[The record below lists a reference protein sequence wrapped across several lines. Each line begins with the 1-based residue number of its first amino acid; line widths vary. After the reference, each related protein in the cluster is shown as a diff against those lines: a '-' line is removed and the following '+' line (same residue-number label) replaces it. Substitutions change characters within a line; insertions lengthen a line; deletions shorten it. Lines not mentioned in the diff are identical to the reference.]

1 MLTTTTLAIH
11 HKIQLLLSTKFKA
24 NSDCEPYDLSTLC
37 NFEYIFRNAYPNVL
51 EMLDDSYSL
60 LVRALEYHFRP
71 RLRSRRP
78 LAAANSQFRALPWS
92 TDAEMAE
99 LYVAVATKDNVA
111 VKVSLVKDP

>member
-1 MLTTTTLAIH
+1 MEMA
-11 HKIQLLLSTKFKA
+11 S
-24 NSDCEPYDLSTLC
+24 NMDLSA
-37 NFEYIFRNAYPNVL
+37 YFRNAYPNVL

-71 RLRSRRP
+71 RTMRRP
-78 LAAANSQFRALPWS
+78 LAAAAANSQFRALPWS

-111 VKVSLVKDP
+111 VKVSLAEDPFFMYDVHKNFGF